1 MDHKKRAWIY
11 CRIDAPEDL
20 HGALKGQR
28 KQLMD
33 YAEQMGFET
42 VGCSEDMASGLDFD
56 RPGLK
61 RFMETAKQ
69 GGADVLIVHDLSRI
83 GRNVCEAIEY
93 LNQLNQM
100 GVEVYSP
107 LEGRLEFAMQNILQ
121 EAMLN
126 QNRT

>member
-69 GGADVLIVHDLSRI
+69 DGANVLIVHDLSRI

-93 LNQLNQM
+93 LNRLNQM
-100 GVEVYSP
+100 GVEAYSP
-107 LEGRLEFAMQNILQ
+107 LEGRLKFTMQNILQ

-126 QNRT
+126 QNWT

>member
-33 YAEQMGFET
+33 YTEQMGFET
-42 VGCSEDMASGLDFD
+42 VGSSEDMASGLDFD

-61 RFMETAKQ
+61 RFMEIAKQ
-69 GGADVLIVHDLSRI
+69 GGANVLIVHDLSRI

-93 LNQLNQM
+93 LNRLNQM

-107 LEGRLEFAMQNILQ
+107 LEGRLEFTMQNILQ

-126 QNRT
+126 QNWT